1 MVDMMVDRIL
11 SGTSEELGLFQL
23 AVLGVGAN
31 VLQGSQDIVGYGRW
45 LRQMS
50 AHHMEAQFIGYVAC
64 LDGKALGRGVT
75 IDPNG
80 FQWRSGRLDVDA
92 IAGLKGILKHTL
104 IIRRRNPEVRYLGI
118 PLTSTHQSPDTANPH
133 QTAIRLH
140 PNEGQKHQA
149 NELKPKE
156 VLSAFKI
163 TDQIG
168 NTFMGSGPNAYKI
181 SHISRFYIGLSFR
194 TGTKKHNRHAGGFM
208 IDFVI
213 FSDPM

>member
-104 IIRRRNPEVRYLGI
+104 IIRRRNPEVRIWASRSPAPTNLRI
-118 PLTSTHQSPDTANPH
+118 RRTLTRRPSASTQMRA
-133 QTAIRLH
+133 R
-140 PNEGQKHQA
+140 
-149 NELKPKE
+149 
-156 VLSAFKI
+156 
-163 TDQIG
+163 
-168 NTFMGSGPNAYKI
+168 NT
-181 SHISRFYIGLSFR
+181 R
-194 TGTKKHNRHAGGFM
+194 
-208 IDFVI
+208 
-213 FSDPM
+213 PMS